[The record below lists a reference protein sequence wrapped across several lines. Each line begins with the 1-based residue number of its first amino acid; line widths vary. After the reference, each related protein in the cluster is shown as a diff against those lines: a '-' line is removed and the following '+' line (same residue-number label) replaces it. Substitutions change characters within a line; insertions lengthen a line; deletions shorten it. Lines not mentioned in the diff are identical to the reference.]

1 MGHQVEGV
9 SLQGRVLQD
18 VELRQRRMR
27 RRVKAVAPAEA
38 SMRSEHAR
46 REDVPAKN
54 QTKEVVAHELKVGGV
69 WKKASRDFFIISS
82 S

>member
-1 MGHQVEGV
+1 
-9 SLQGRVLQD
+9 
-18 VELRQRRMR
+18 MR

-69 WKKASRDFFIISS
+69 WKEVSWDFLSSALHRTAFQSEGAIFILGLFVFEDIS
-82 S
+82 